1 MATLKTILALGST
14 IPNNVV
20 SSSLLTTITKNNTVT
35 AGGVLAITIDAIT
48 EGTAIT
54 LLTAGYHPLGTKVYL
69 RNLETT
75 AKTLKFKCTGD
86 VNYEII
92 LKPLQWAFFPWTA
105 SEDVKVFASAAGTRL
120 EYGTFS

>member
-92 LKPLQWAFFPWTA
+92 CRYLNTIPLLVYNLNHTVSNNSYFL
-105 SEDVKVFASAAGTRL
+105 SKHIE
-120 EYGTFS
+120 